1 MCIDITCTNPYYYTM
16 AFSIYFN
23 EEKNQLLK
31 ATRGVGFDEIIN
43 VLAGGGL
50 VADLAHP
57 SRKHCHQ
64 RLYAVRI
71 KQYVYAVPYVID
83 QAKNQLFLKTV
94 YPSRTLTK
102 KYIKGENN
110 DK

>member
-1 MCIDITCTNPYYYTM
+1 M
-16 AFSIYFN
+16 ALYVHFN

-43 VLAGGGL
+43 ALAGGEL
-50 VADLAHP
+50 VVDLAHP
-57 SRKHCHQ
+57 SCKHCHQ
-64 RLYAVRI
+64 RMYAVRI

-83 QAKNQLFLKTV
+83 QAKNQLFFKTV